1 MGQWQG
7 TIKCHRCTHN
17 GSRQQ
22 GFASPE
28 HLAQSP
34 AWVTCLPLTHRGEL
48 ASRAEICSGQPGQDP
63 SSAAALPSS
72 QPSCLP
78 GGNWLQTRLLFHIN
92 EDAFD
97 LGQQQRRITKELFF
111 PGSEE
116 ENFKKTNTHTH
127 LGYCR
132 DPFPTKRIFPTVGI
146 SSLQRGSPS
155 QGSGSPFTPVGNFQG
170 SGPDWSAPEFQHEAR
185 DVLNS
190 HIFIEEVWGPHIPN
204 DDLCLTPLR
213 A

>member
-7 TIKCHRCTHN
+7 NIKCHRCTQN

-34 AWVTCLPLTHRGEL
+34 AWVTCLPLTQRGEL
-48 ASRAEICSGQPGQDP
+48 ASRARICSGQPGQDP
-63 SSAAALPSS
+63 RSAATLPSS

-78 GGNWLQTRLLFHIN
+78 GRNWLQTRLLFHIN

-116 ENFKKTNTHTH
+116 ENLKKKNKTHI
-127 LGYCR
+127 LA
-132 DPFPTKRIFPTVGI
+132 TVGI
-146 SSLQRGSPS
+146 PFLQGGSSL
-155 QGSGSPFTPVGNFQG
+155 
-170 SGPDWSAPEFQHEAR
+170 
-185 DVLNS
+185 L
-190 HIFIEEVWGPHIPN
+190 
-204 DDLCLTPLR
+204 
-213 A
+213 